1 MNDLGD
7 PKEPTEA
14 AEAADRIH
22 PNEPTEAVDHIRTKE
37 PQAPFGSDEK
47 NPNALRDDTSED
59 QAPGEEALPGVGGYG
74 GRDPATEM
82 PRVPSAPATQDDS
95 QPHDAA
101 PKASGK
107 ERSPEK

>member
-1 MNDLGD
+1 MNESDD
-7 PKEPTEA
+7 PKEPTE
-14 AEAADRIH
+14 E
-22 PNEPTEAVDHIRTKE
+22 VDHVRTKE
-37 PQAPFGSDEK
+37 PEAPFGSDEK
-47 NPNALRDDTSED
+47 NPSAVRDDTSED
-59 QAPGEEALPGVGGYG
+59 KAEEALPGVGGFG
-74 GRDPATEM
+74 DRDPATEM